1 MSLPA
6 AEPLTNLP
14 VLSLGI
20 ALALAIPLLALGGLF
35 LWSGQKLMKPLIAF
49 ASGVVGALVGLI
61 IASLLQNNI
70 AMIFLPLAG
79 LGVGIGLGLVLFRA
93 AAATVAGAM
102 TFMLVASLGASA
114 LAPAMDSSNASPGEP
129 ADAPDSALA
138 AHLPEATPQ
147 PDTEKQ
153 PSQSTPQSAD
163 RSELASSLR
172 DLANESITRAK
183 AAAAGRPANSFE
195 PRSDAE
201 KEYVDV
207 RQLRVGDNPLAVE
220 EVRAES
226 GHRHLVIRSGP
237 SPEELKKLEAQ
248 QESPLAKLSAKGF
261 DLDAIRAPGAMLERL
276 HAEKLLPEATSQ
288 RFAALM
294 DEAPGQ
300 ASRVPV
306 GPMLVMLLLAASI
319 GATTFGLAIWKHKHT
334 VALVAAGLG
343 AAFLVSGVSVIV
355 FAAAPDARWLTGL
368 MGSLLFTGLWLAVTA
383 LGATSQ
389 LRRARAIQLDGDA
402 GGAGGGLG
410 GRGIAGSI
418 RAKPAAQDSPRKK
431 ITRIPPAS
439 EKKAA

>member
-1 MSLPA
+1 
-6 AEPLTNLP
+6 
-14 VLSLGI
+14 
-20 ALALAIPLLALGGLF
+20 
-35 LWSGQKLMKPLIAF
+35 
-49 ASGVVGALVGLI
+49 
-61 IASLLQNNI
+61 
-70 AMIFLPLAG
+70 
-79 LGVGIGLGLVLFRA
+79 
-93 AAATVAGAM
+93 
-102 TFMLVASLGASA
+102 
-114 LAPAMDSSNASPGEP
+114 
-129 ADAPDSALA
+129 
-138 AHLPEATPQ
+138 
-147 PDTEKQ
+147 
-153 PSQSTPQSAD
+153 
-163 RSELASSLR
+163 
-172 DLANESITRAK
+172 
-183 AAAAGRPANSFE
+183 
-195 PRSDAE
+195 
-201 KEYVDV
+201 
-207 RQLRVGDNPLAVE
+207 
-220 EVRAES
+220 
-226 GHRHLVIRSGP
+226 VIRSGP

-261 DLDAIRAPGAMLERL
+261 DLDAIPAPGAMLERL

-294 DEAPGQ
+294 DEAPGH

-306 GPMLVMLLLAASI
+306 GTMLVMLLLAASI